1 MSFRCSRYNLVD
13 LVDGRLSPIATE
25 QVHAHVA
32 SCSQCRSAVIAYREV
47 SARLRSVRPADPA
60 PDFLL
65 RLSMIPIAQ
74 HASTAPRHSTPA
86 QSPTTVVSLADHR
99 QRSVRSQSAKTGITA
114 ISAAGLLCVAAFV
127 GVSESQ
133 VAVSVPRAPA
143 VSVAPMISTFSQVH
157 LQTAQSNP
165 FANATYVDVSYPTA
179 SQRSSHLVP

>member
-13 LVDGRLSPIATE
+13 LVDGRLRPIATE
-25 QVHAHVA
+25 QAHAHVA

-47 SARLRSVRPADPA
+47 SAQLRSVLPADPA

-65 RLSMIPIAQ
+65 RLSTIPIAQ
-74 HASTAPRHSTPA
+74 QVSAEPRHSTPVQNSA
-86 QSPTTVVSLADHR
+86 TVVSLADHR
-99 QRSVRSQSAKTGITA
+99 QRSVRSQSAKTSITV
-114 ISAAGLLCVAAFV
+114 ISAAGLVCMAAWV
-127 GVSESQ
+127 GVSGSQ

-157 LQTAQSNP
+157 LQTTQSNP
-165 FANATYVDVSYPTA
+165 FANATYVNVGYPTA